1 MNQILICDTAA
12 IGGRGGRR
20 RRRRSLARMR
30 KGERGRMWGWDSTNL
45 IPIFPPKLRF
55 IKAIKLLILCILL
68 VILGHLSKPVPPK
81 KGSNAVTTEKVYVG
95 MQDIPRHERKE
106 AE

>member
-1 MNQILICDTAA
+1 
-12 IGGRGGRR
+12 
-20 RRRRSLARMR
+20 MR
-30 KGERGRMWGWDSTNL
+30 KGERGRMRGWDSTNF
-45 IPIFPPKLRF
+45 IPIFPPKFRL
-55 IKAIKLLILCILL
+55 IKAKKLLILCILL
-68 VILGHLSKPVPPK
+68 LGHLSKPVPPT